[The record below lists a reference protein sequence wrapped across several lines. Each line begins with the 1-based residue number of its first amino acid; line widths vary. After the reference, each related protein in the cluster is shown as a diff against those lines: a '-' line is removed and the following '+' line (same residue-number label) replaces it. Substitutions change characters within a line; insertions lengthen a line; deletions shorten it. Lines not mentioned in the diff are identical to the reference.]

1 MCIKEFFMTCDKHI
15 EQCTYVVHFSSDFSH
30 FEHITRQTKRRHSK
44 KTGQGLYDFETRSQ
58 EV

>member
-1 MCIKEFFMTCDKHI
+1 MTCDKHI